1 MSPVGQELL
10 DVADREGFID
20 LLAPARR
27 LARRGAHRSADRG
40 HGVRVKGELPA
51 LFELAGG
58 GQVQITAAI
67 GLHGAGF
74 LARDVFLVPGGADL
88 YDLVELSHLGDSSC
102 YRRVVGSQTRATI
115 TERKTRLDGSVVEY
129 VCEPLV
135 IEEGRRALV
144 RYVAEE
150 DRPLEGTDLV
160 LRKGTV
166 TVGHFWTDRPYNVY
180 HWLQSARTIALY
192 VSVAIDT
199 TIEPTVIAYRDLVVD
214 VLIRPSGAL
223 EILDDEELPPSIEPR
238 YRLAI
243 AKALE
248 TCVTEGRRLSAE
260 IERET
265 RAVLRT

>member
-1 MSPVGQELL
+1 
-10 DVADREGFID
+10 
-20 LLAPARR
+20 
-27 LARRGAHRSADRG
+27 
-40 HGVRVKGELPA
+40 
-51 LFELAGG
+51 
-58 GQVQITAAI
+58 
-67 GLHGAGF
+67 
-74 LARDVFLVPGGADL
+74 
-88 YDLVELSHLGDSSC
+88 
-102 YRRVVGSQTRATI
+102 VGSQTRATI

-129 VCEPLV
+129 ACEPLV
-135 IEEGRRALV
+135 VEEGRRAVV
-144 RYVAEE
+144 RYVAEQ

-180 HWLQSARTIALY
+180 HWLEGGKTVALY
-192 VSVAIDT
+192 VSIATDT
-199 TIEPTVIAYRDLVVD
+199 TIEPAAIAYRDLVVD
-214 VLIRPSGAL
+214 VLIRPSGAI
-223 EILDDEELPPSIEPR
+223 EILDEDELPPTIEPR